1 METVNWDTRQQKS
14 QWAAHG
20 RMFLNQTGPSRCKP
34 SQAFRLCNLILFKTE
49 WINPMAWPQKKLLR
63 HSARQ
68 KYQNCFHMQEK
79 KKKLIQDWTY
89 GRDLWQVQT
98 EGPEAAASAESY
110 SLHRASGRTAVPSTA
125 RDWLLISIFTASFNI
140 LKKSQA
146 NSRHFHTVFPGIP
159 QISYNLL
166 DTSSG
171 GGFWVFSML
180 PLLSHIP
187 D

>member
-79 KKKLIQDWTY
+79 KKMNSRLDVWKRSLTGSDRRSWSSCCCRVLQPAQS
-89 GRDLWQVQT
+89 LWQD
-98 EGPEAAASAESY
+98 SC
-110 SLHRASGRTAVPSTA
+110 SLHSKRLAAYKHFHSLFQHPEEKPGYQQAFSH
-125 RDWLLISIFTASFNI
+125 SFSRNSPNI
-140 LKKSQA
+140 LQ
-146 NSRHFHTVFPGIP
+146 FIWYVIWGWV
-159 QISYNLL
+159 L
-166 DTSSG
+166 
-171 GGFWVFSML
+171 GF
-180 PLLSHIP
+180 
-187 D
+187 